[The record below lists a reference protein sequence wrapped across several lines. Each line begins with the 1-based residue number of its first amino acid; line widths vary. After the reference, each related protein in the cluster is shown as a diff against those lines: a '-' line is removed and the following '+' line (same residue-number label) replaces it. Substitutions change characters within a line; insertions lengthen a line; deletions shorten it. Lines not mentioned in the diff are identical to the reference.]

1 MGKAFVRRLAA
12 IILSL
17 CAVVSLSGCGP
28 DAPSLPKPAPSRIG
42 LRDESGAMRV
52 TFYPSLRKLAKD
64 SQAIVAGMVTDRKKV
79 VETDGV
85 TPFSTLQTVRVLST
99 LKGSVRPGGAVGVL
113 QDGLPDAGTTGSA
126 AILRKHEVVLLFL
139 DHIGKSDLP
148 RRFEKD
154 YAVKGV
160 TAGIYMLSDTDQF
173 PTLAAS
179 GGEDGKAGDVRF
191 SRFMITD
198 GDTLPMTVSLGQV
211 RKAAK

>member
-1 MGKAFVRRLAA
+1 MRP
-12 IILSL
+12 SSCP
-17 CAVVSLSGCGP
+17 CARSSAC
-28 DAPSLPKPAPSRIG
+28 
-42 LRDESGAMRV
+42 
-52 TFYPSLRKLAKD
+52 
-64 SQAIVAGMVTDRKKV
+64 
-79 VETDGV
+79 
-85 TPFSTLQTVRVLST
+85 
-99 LKGSVRPGGAVGVL
+99 
-113 QDGLPDAGTTGSA
+113 PDAGTTGSA

-139 DHIGKSDLP
+139 DRIGKSDLP